1 MGDAE
6 LTVLVV
12 DDDFRV
18 ANMHAGIVN
27 ALPGFTV
34 AATVNTLA
42 AAREA
47 DAVDLALVDVYL
59 PDGSG
64 VDFVRELRCD
74 SFISEC
80 GNRSGDNP
88 RRGICR
94 RAELP
99 GQAVRACRSGRQAGR
114 LRPLP
119 QDSVRIESE
128 CAGCRRG
135 TRCASPEG
143 RRATELGRPPRPP
156 PNSLSCR
163 RCVLPTGR
171 CRRRRSRRRSEFRG
185 RRRSG
190 IWLRWPLRVRSRH
203 DCATAPRAVLNRNS
217 SPPRAR
223 LLDQGGRGLQVLDR
237 VVDDR
242 LDQLGARR

>member
-42 AAREA
+42 AARKA

-74 SFISEC
+74 SIILSAATEAET
-80 GNRSGDNP
+80 
-88 RRGICR
+88 I
-94 RAELP
+94 RA
-99 GQAVRACRSGRQAGR
+99 AVTAGALSYLVKPFVPCRSGRQAGR

-119 QDSVRIESE
+119 QDPVRIESE

-135 TRCASPEG
+135 ARCASPEG
-143 RRATELGRPPRPP
+143 RRATELDHRHVAHQTACPAGAARRRRADVVGGGRDGD
-156 PNSLSCR
+156 R
-163 RCVLPTGR
+163 RLAGDGAAVSGDAGR
-171 CRRRRSRRRSEFRG
+171 CR
-185 RRRSG
+185 
-190 IWLRWPLRVRSRH
+190 
-203 DCATAPRAVLNRNS
+203 
-217 SPPRAR
+217 
-223 LLDQGGRGLQVLDR
+223 
-237 VVDDR
+237 
-242 LDQLGARR
+242 